1 MDSIVARPLNDQ
13 CASVFYEKTSHLK
26 DTEFVE
32 IDRPMLELIGFKN
45 VFIEKRDKNGNV
57 RKDHNHN
64 PKMIDKRTDFNNAIK
79 CLRKTTEF
87 LEGTSVFD
95 VNAHFV
101 VQKAVIINHKA
112 EQKQNGGQNK
122 QRLWVRKDKLKQWIQ
137 KLEIT
142 GDTRRNI
149 TNGLVYFIHMETN
162 LKVFKIGYT
171 TNLKTR
177 LEDLQVANPSLLQVY
192 ATINNVSRKKET
204 ELHMFFQKK
213 HIRGE
218 WFAITPDMIDLV
230 CKATSNY
237 SIF

>member
-1 MDSIVARPLNDQ
+1 MDSIVVRPCSLEITNLQNAHEKYDSVVEIHRPMMTISEFKEQQNLPLNDQ
-13 CASVFYEKTSHLK
+13 CCSVFYEKTSHLK
-26 DTEFVE
+26 DTDFVE

-122 QRLWVRKDKLKQWIQ
+122 QRLWVRKDKLKQWI
-137 KLEIT
+137 
-142 GDTRRNI
+142 RN
-149 TNGLVYFIHMETN
+149 YQQRF
-162 LKVFKIGYT
+162 
-171 TNLKTR
+171 
-177 LEDLQVANPSLLQVY
+177 
-192 ATINNVSRKKET
+192 KKE
-204 ELHMFFQKK
+204 
-213 HIRGE
+213 R
-218 WFAITPDMIDLV
+218 D
-230 CKATSNY
+230 
-237 SIF
+237 